1 MYVYK
6 YIDINTTNM
15 RVLFLCLIL
24 GCVRGIAALD
34 IDTCPQERIDDI
46 NFYVCPVENYKKVYF
61 HDITGEN
68 LITIVPDRLYRNRN
82 IFVAYSAD
90 KRLYVATE
98 RYSESQWNNS
108 VESIRNNLYF

>member
-1 MYVYK
+1 M
-6 YIDINTTNM
+6 DINTTNM

-24 GCVRGIAALD
+24 GWVVHALE
-34 IDTCPQERIDDI
+34 IDTCPQKRINDMK
-46 NFYVCPVENYKKVYF
+46 FYVCSVENYKKVYF

-90 KRLYVATE
+90 KRLYVAAE